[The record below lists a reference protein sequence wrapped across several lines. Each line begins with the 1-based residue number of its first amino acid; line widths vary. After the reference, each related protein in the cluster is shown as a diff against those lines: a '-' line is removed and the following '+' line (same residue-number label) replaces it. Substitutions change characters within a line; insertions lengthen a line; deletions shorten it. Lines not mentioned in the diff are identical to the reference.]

1 MITIIKV
8 ITESFRQAW
17 QSLMSNKMRSFLSLL
32 GVSIGIFCI
41 IGVLSAVDSL
51 EDNVRSSFDKLGNDV
66 IYVDRFTWA
75 EDPGHNYWKWMRR
88 PKPNHKDFRAIQTK
102 VKSADLVSYFVVV
115 GIKTAKYKSSSVEGG
130 FLVGVTEDSEELFSF
145 EFGKGRYF
153 SPTEMYTGATKVVLG
168 HTIAEELFGQVEPI
182 GKRIKVGGQKLEVIG
197 VLEKSGDDLVSVM
210 NFDEGMVINYG
221 LARKMANLSDGSIL
235 GGNISAKA
243 KEGVS
248 LEDLK
253 DEMRGVIRA
262 SRKLKPKEED
272 NFALNE
278 LSLLSKL
285 LDGVFGV
292 LNTAGFI
299 IGIFAL
305 IVGVFSVANIMF
317 VSVKERTNLIGIKK
331 ALGAKRYVIL
341 LEFLIE
347 SVMLCVIGG
356 LMGMGLIWLVL
367 KGLTAAINFELYLDM
382 GNIILGLTVS
392 IITGIL
398 AGIIPAAQA
407 ANMNPVDAIRA

>member
-8 ITESFRQAW
+8 ITESFWQAW
-17 QSLMSNKMRSFLSLL
+17 QSLVANKMRSFLSLL

-88 PKPNHKDFRAIQTK
+88 PQPNHKDFRAVQTK
-102 VKSADLVSYFVVV
+102 VKAADLVSYFVVV
-115 GIKTAKYKSSSVEGG
+115 GIKTVKYKSSNVEGG
-130 FLVGVTEDSEELFSF
+130 FLVGIAGDGEELFSF
-145 EFGKGRYF
+145 EFEKGRYF
-153 SPTEMYTGATKVVLG
+153 SPIEVASGAPKVVLG
-168 HTIAEELFGQVEPI
+168 YTIADELFEQIEPI
-182 GKRIKVGGQKLEVIG
+182 GKKIKVGGQKMEVIG
-197 VLEKSGDDLVSVM
+197 VLKKSGDDLVSVM
-210 NFDEGMVINYG
+210 NFDEGMVINYNM
-221 LARKMANLSDGSIL
+221 AKKMANLSEGSTL

-243 KEGVS
+243 RTGVH
-248 LEDLK
+248 LDDLK

-262 SRKLKPKEED
+262 SRRLKPKEED

-331 ALGAKRYVIL
+331 SNRRK
-341 LEFLIE
+341 
-347 SVMLCVIGG
+347 
-356 LMGMGLIWLVL
+356 
-367 KGLTAAINFELYLDM
+367 AICHF
-382 GNIILGLTVS
+382 
-392 IITGIL
+392 
-398 AGIIPAAQA
+398 AG
-407 ANMNPVDAIRA
+407 VFD